1 MKVQISTIQK
11 TANVQIIELNCSFV
25 ANLFGAKCALESAL
39 KDTKKEKTK
48 FNEATSEYE
57 KVTDENGNQVYTY
70 NRCDTETLHNEVLPF
85 LQDLANALKNA

>member
-1 MKVQISTIQK
+1 MKVQVSTIQR
-11 TANVQIIELNCSFV
+11 TANVQVIELNCNFV
-25 ANLFGAKCALESAL
+25 ANLFSAKFALECAL
-39 KDTKKEKTK
+39 KDTKREKTK
-48 FNEATSEYE
+48 FNEDTKEYE